1 MGQKTVRFSDLS
13 GQLIMHDDAL
23 ARIVV
28 HEHPELGDVPVEIE
42 ALTEEAETIE
52 DAALRVA
59 VIDLYLPDDI
69 EPRRIVMEAD
79 AFDKLATQSSMAELL
94 TAARPV
100 RRSTKASASG
110 GSRGDRLDYTTLEHA
125 GKPHKGKITDTEKQL
140 VHDHLDEINERLTEQ
155 GLRAI
160 SLTDP
165 EHVERYGLQ
174 SLAQERTM
182 ELEFGLGAR
191 PNSRTISRPR
201 WRDARGRARDGAP
214 LPGPAVNRPDPAAE
228 QAGTWPGLSTSADR
242 GGSSARPRSSPSVL
256 AQAPAAVTALDEAQ
270 ARQLSQA
277 PQHGIEVHSGL
288 DRDGGSPGAAAGGQ
302 RVEYPG
308 AIGVKVVTGGC
319 VAVREERA
327 AVTGGQARAPRPGVR
342 DPVRRRGP
350 ARPGR

>member
-100 RRSTKASASG
+100 RRSTKASAGG
-110 GSRGDRLDYTTLEHA
+110 GSRDRLDYTTLEHA

-140 VHDHLDEINERLTEQ
+140 VHDHLDEVNDRLAEQ
-155 GLRAI
+155 GLRTI
-160 SLTDP
+160 SLSEP

-174 SLAQERTM
+174 ELAQERNV
-182 ELEFGLGAR
+182 ELEFGLVD
-191 PNSRTISRPR
+191 
-201 WRDARGRARDGAP
+201 DAD
-214 LPGPAVNRPDPAAE
+214 LEDDI
-228 QAGTWPGLSTSADR
+228 QA
-242 GGSSARPRSSPSVL
+242 
-256 AQAPAAVTALDEAQ
+256 
-270 ARQLSQA
+270 
-277 PQHGIEVHSGL
+277 
-288 DRDGGSPGAAAGGQ
+288 
-302 RVEYPG
+302 
-308 AIGVKVVTGGC
+308 KV
-319 VAVREERA
+319 A
-327 AVTGGQARAPRPGVR
+327 
-342 DPVRRRGP
+342 
-350 ARPGR
+350 

>member
-110 GSRGDRLDYTTLEHA
+110 GSRGDRLDYATLEHA

-140 VHDHLDEINERLTEQ
+140 IHDHLDEINERLTEQ
-155 GLRAI
+155 GLRTI
-160 SLTDP
+160 SLTEP

-174 SLAQERTM
+174 ELAQERNM
-182 ELEFGLGAR
+182 ELEFGL
-191 PNSRTISRPR
+191 TD
-201 WRDARGRARDGAP
+201 DAD
-214 LPGPAVNRPDPAAE
+214 LEDDI
-228 QAGTWPGLSTSADR
+228 QA
-242 GGSSARPRSSPSVL
+242 
-256 AQAPAAVTALDEAQ
+256 
-270 ARQLSQA
+270 
-277 PQHGIEVHSGL
+277 
-288 DRDGGSPGAAAGGQ
+288 
-302 RVEYPG
+302 
-308 AIGVKVVTGGC
+308 KV
-319 VAVREERA
+319 A
-327 AVTGGQARAPRPGVR
+327 
-342 DPVRRRGP
+342 
-350 ARPGR
+350 